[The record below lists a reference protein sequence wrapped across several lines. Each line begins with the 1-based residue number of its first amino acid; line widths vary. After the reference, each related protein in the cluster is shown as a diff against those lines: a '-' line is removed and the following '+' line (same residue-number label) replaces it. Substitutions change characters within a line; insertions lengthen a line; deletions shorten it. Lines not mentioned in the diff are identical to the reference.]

1 MCPAHDQLRTALREG
16 VEMARQS
23 GNPNAGG
30 ILIVVLWTLFLLA
43 ALTVAVAAY
52 VDGQVELARRLGER
66 VTARQ
71 AARAGVD
78 RAIARVMMET
88 NAWESFHEGWADD
101 ETEFR
106 DVRCGS
112 RVRWTAWH
120 AVEQSDGSVVTN
132 FGLGDEQARVDLNLA
147 REELLVSLFRVAA
160 GLSPE
165 KASGLARDVARAR
178 TPAASDAP
186 SVSGLEAVVWTV
198 AGLQSGPFQS
208 THELLW
214 VRGMSREILEHIEPH
229 CTVHGAA
236 RVNINTAGPVVL
248 RVLAGVRGNGPVG
261 WERKILQFREQGGI
275 FKTLSATGFSDTP
288 GGSTV
293 LRQEDLAVLGG
304 ILPFITV
311 SSDHFRG
318 SVVAGGEAGRNA
330 AGLTFVWD
338 RRERRFVYW
347 HEE

>member
-1 MCPAHDQLRTALREG
+1 MVWRSEKTK
-16 VEMARQS
+16 
-23 GNPNAGG
+23 AGG

-78 RAIARVMMET
+78 HAVARVMLET
-88 NAWESFHEGWADD
+88 NAWEAFQEGWAHG
-101 ETEFR
+101 ENEFR
-106 DVRCGS
+106 DIRCGS

-147 REELLVSLFRVAA
+147 REEVLVSLFRVAA
-160 GLSPE
+160 GLSAE
-165 KASGLARDVARAR
+165 KAGLLARDVARAR
-178 TPAASDAP
+178 TAATAETP
-186 SVSGLEAVVWTV
+186 SPPGLEAGVWSV
-198 AGLQSGPFQS
+198 ADLQNGPFQS
-208 THELLW
+208 VHELLW
-214 VRGMSREILEHIEPH
+214 VRGMSREIFERVEPY

-236 RVNINTAGPVVL
+236 RVNINTAGPLVL
-248 RVLAGVRGNGPVG
+248 RVLAAVRGNESGG

-275 FKTLSATGFSDTP
+275 FKTLSATGFPDAS
-288 GGSTV
+288 GGGTV
-293 LRQEDLAVLGG
+293 LRPEDLAVLGG

-311 SSDHFRG
+311 TSDHFRG
-318 SVVAGGEAGRNA
+318 SVVAGSEAGRDA
-330 AGLTFVWD
+330 AGITFVWA